1 MGNSSI
7 SKARNPQKCSWV
19 VELFVRGFEA
29 YLYIKGFKGDDLV
42 EKRPLRY
49 AEGSHENVIKG
60 GWKWGGG
67 FE

>member
-1 MGNSSI
+1 M
-7 SKARNPQKCSWV
+7 

-29 YLYIKGFKGDDLV
+29 YLYIKRFKGDDLV

-49 AEGSHENVIKG
+49 AEESHENVIKG
-60 GWKWGGG
+60 GWGGSGRGG